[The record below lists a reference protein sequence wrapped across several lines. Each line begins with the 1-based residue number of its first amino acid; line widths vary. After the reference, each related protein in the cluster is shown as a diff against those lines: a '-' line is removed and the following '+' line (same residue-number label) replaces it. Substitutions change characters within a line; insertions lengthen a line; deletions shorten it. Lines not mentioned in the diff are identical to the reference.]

1 MVSEAIRQRFL
12 RDPLPIRLG
21 GLAADLARIASFS
34 ENPMNHGA
42 VAGLLE
48 ESKYFAEWAASEAP
62 LETQAALAELQVTVA
77 VWERGWLNGIPV
89 AAMRAEAEQKSEE
102 CLVLAGLVKE

>member
-1 MVSEAIRQRFL
+1 MVSETIRQRFL

-34 ENPMNHGA
+34 ENPMNHST

-48 ESKYFAEWAASEAP
+48 ESKYFAEWAALEAP
-62 LETQAALAELQVTVA
+62 LETQAALAELQVTLA
-77 VWERGWLNGIPV
+77 VWERGWLNRVPV

-102 CLVLAGLVKE
+102 YLILAGLIKK